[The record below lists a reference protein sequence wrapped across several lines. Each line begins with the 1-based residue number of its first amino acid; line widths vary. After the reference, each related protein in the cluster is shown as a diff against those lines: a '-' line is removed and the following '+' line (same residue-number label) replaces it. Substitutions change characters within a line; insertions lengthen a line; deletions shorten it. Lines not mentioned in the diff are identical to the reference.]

1 MNTATTGRR
10 RIHMTIM
17 DMGMVMVMDMDIS
30 MVMVMDI
37 SMVSVLMYF
46 NECLWRG
53 VVS

>member
-17 DMGMVMVMDMDIS
+17 DMGMDMDIS